1 MSAPPSPLAFDWLVL
16 QAALELLTGS
26 ASLQDLVDAVNALWA
41 DAAAVERPA
50 AALVEVAP
58 ADADPVRAP
67 QGHSAIRLTILG
79 SRVISRGFGWQTRT
93 EHRLQLRALARVPD
107 VIPAAVNAAA
117 GGKGWSTT
125 TAEMRVRNLARCAV
139 ALLESGL
146 IGSTILDPSDDEA
159 TLCTGIYDVESQ
171 AAGVD
176 FPIAGDMT
184 LVRATTELLVRQ
196 RTRSGI
202 SGWTPPEAP

>member
-1 MSAPPSPLAFDWLVL
+1 MSAPPSPLAYDWLVL

-26 ASLQDLVDAVNALWA
+26 ASMQDLVDAVNDLWA

-50 AALVEVAP
+50 ASLVEVAP
-58 ADADPVRAP
+58 PDADRIRPP

-79 SRVISRGFGWQTRT
+79 SRVISRGLGWQTRT
-93 EHRLQLRALARVPD
+93 EHRLQLRALVRVPD
-107 VIPAAVNAAA
+107 VVPVSVNAAA
-117 GGKGWSTT
+117 GGKGWATT
-125 TAEMRVRNLARCAV
+125 TGEMRARNLARCAV

-146 IGSTILDPSDDEA
+146 VGSTILDPSDAEA
-159 TLCTGIYDVESQ
+159 TLCTGVYDVESQ
-171 AAGVD
+171 AQGID
-176 FPIAGDMT
+176 FPTGDLT
-184 LVRATTELLVRQ
+184 LVRSTTELLVRQ